1 MGLSSGTRLGP
12 YQIVSLLGAGG
23 MGEVY
28 RARDSRLERDVA
40 IKVLPPRLTDS
51 PQARERFQREARA
64 VAALQHPN
72 ICTIH
77 DVGETGDGHAFLVME
92 LLQGQTLQQRLGRG
106 ALDIASLVDLGAVL
120 ADALDA
126 AHRAGIVHRDIKPA
140 NIFLTE
146 RGPKILDF
154 GLAKAA
160 PRPAA
165 DVSRDATTADAGMLT
180 EEGTTVGTLAY
191 MSPEQLRGEAVDAG
205 TDLFS
210 FGAVLYEMATAT
222 PAFPGATNAVISAAI
237 LHDTPQPPRALRA
250 DLPGPLNDIILKAL
264 EKDRQLRY
272 QHASDLRADLRRF
285 DRDTTASRAAGDG
298 RSTAEPRPARRAR
311 WKVWAPAAAVILL
324 AIAGA
329 AGYVYAHRAPKLT
342 DKDTI
347 VLADFVNTTGDPV
360 FDGTLRQGLS
370 IQLQQ
375 SPFLSLVPDG
385 RIRKTLGLMG
395 RPADTRLTPEVAR
408 EVCERMGSTA
418 VLEGSIAS
426 LGSHYVVGLRAKNCR
441 TGDILDEQQAQ
452 AARKEDV
459 LNLLSDAAKTFRTRV
474 GESLTTVERHSKPL
488 AEATTASLD
497 ALRAFSTGSELLN
510 SSGNAAFVPFLKRA
524 VEIDPDFALAHSQL
538 GLAYSSLGESV
549 LSRESTSRA
558 YELRARTSDRE
569 RFFIAATYDRQVTG
583 NLAKAADTF
592 ALWTQTYPRDSVA
605 HGLWSGYA
613 TQGVGKYETSID
625 EARKD
630 IDLDPDSVFG
640 YMNLAYSLAYLD
652 RFAECEQTLRQAV
665 DRKFDAPELLV
676 MQYFLAFLKN
686 DASGMERAVA
696 DAKGKPGAEDWLTH
710 LRALL
715 LARSGQAD
723 QARNLSRDAADIA
736 VRAGERE
743 RAALYRSAVSVWEG
757 FFDDGAAA
765 KRDAQEALQLARGRD
780 VDYAAA
786 FAFALA
792 GDTSRS
798 QELASELDRQFPED
812 TSVQFTYL
820 PILRALAAVNAHEP
834 AKALEFLKVAAPYD
848 LAMPGVAFNGFFGG
862 LYQAYVRGM
871 AYMALK
877 REPEAAAEF
886 QKIVDHRGVVLADPI
901 GALAHLQLG
910 RTYAQSG
917 ETGKAAAEYHVFL
930 TLWKDA
936 DADIP
941 ILRQAKAES
950 ARLPGET
957 HN

>member
-1 MGLSSGTRLGP
+1 MSSPTRMPKTMGLSSGTRLGP
-12 YQIVSLLGAGG
+12 YQIVALLGAGG

-40 IKVLPPRLTDS
+40 IKVLPPRLTES

-106 ALDIASLVDLGAVL
+106 ALDIASLVDLGALL

-160 PRPAA
+160 PRPAG
-165 DVSRDATTADAGMLT
+165 DVSRDLTTADAGMLT

-191 MSPEQLRGEAVDAG
+191 MSPEQLRGEPVDAG

-237 LHDTPQPPRALRA
+237 LHETPLPPRTLRA

-272 QHASDLRADLRRF
+272 QHASDLRADLRRY

-298 RSTAEPRPARRAR
+298 RSTAGPRPSRRAA
-311 WKVWAPAAAVILL
+311 WKVWAPAAAVIVL

-408 EVCERMGSTA
+408 EVCERIGSTA

-426 LGSHYVVGLRAKNCR
+426 LGSQYVVGLRAKNCR

-459 LNLLSDAAKTFRTRV
+459 LNVLSDAASTFRTRV
-474 GESLTTVERHSKPL
+474 GESLATVERHSKPL
-488 AEATTASLD
+488 AEATTSSLD
-497 ALRAFSTGSELLN
+497 ALRAFSTGFDALN
-510 SSGNAAFVPFLKRA
+510 VEGNGAFVPLLKRA
-524 VEIDPDFALAHSQL
+524 VEIDPNFALAHSQL
-538 GLAYSSLGESV
+538 GLAYSALGEQI
-549 LSRESTSRA
+549 LARQSTSRA
-558 YELRARTSDRE
+558 YELRAHASDRE
-569 RFFIAATYDRQVTG
+569 QFFIAATYDRQVTG

-592 ALWTQTYPRDSVA
+592 VLWTQTYPRDSAA
-605 HGLWSGYA
+605 HGLWSGFA

-625 EARKD
+625 EARKS

-640 YMNLAYSLAYLD
+640 YLNLAYCIRVS
-652 RFAECEQTLRQAV
+652 
-665 DRKFDAPELLV
+665 
-676 MQYFLAFLKN
+676 
-686 DASGMERAVA
+686 
-696 DAKGKPGAEDWLTH
+696 
-710 LRALL
+710 
-715 LARSGQAD
+715 RS
-723 QARNLSRDAADIA
+723 LSRK
-736 VRAGERE
+736 RA
-743 RAALYRSAVSVWEG
+743 
-757 FFDDGAAA
+757 DGAAGA
-765 KRDAQEALQLARGRD
+765 GSKIRCARTQGAAVLPRLPEERRCRDGARGCRCEGQTWRRRPAGTLPRPAPRP
-780 VDYAAA
+780 VGTGRAGAEPVARCGRHRRAGGRARTRRALPIRRRRMGSLLRRCGGRETRCAGGSAACHA
-786 FAFALA
+786 A
-792 GDTSRS
+792 GTWTTRRHSRS
-798 QELASELDRQFPED
+798 R
-812 TSVQFTYL
+812 
-820 PILRALAAVNAHEP
+820 LRATPRGHRNSPPSWTASFPKTRPCSSRICRRSVRWRLSTGTSPQRRSNFSRPLRRTIWRCRASRSTGSSADSIRRMFAA
-834 AKALEFLKVAAPYD
+834 
-848 LAMPGVAFNGFFGG
+848 
-862 LYQAYVRGM
+862 R
-871 AYMALK
+871 
-877 REPEAAAEF
+877 R
-886 QKIVDHRGVVLADPI
+886 IWR
-901 GALAHLQLG
+901 
-910 RTYAQSG
+910 
-917 ETGKAAAEYHVFL
+917 
-930 TLWKDA
+930 
-936 DADIP
+936 
-941 ILRQAKAES
+941 
-950 ARLPGET
+950 
-957 HN
+957 

>member
-1 MGLSSGTRLGP
+1 MSSPTRMPKTMGLSSGTRLGP
-12 YQIVSLLGAGG
+12 YQIVSLLGSGG

-106 ALDIASLVDLGAVL
+106 ALDIASLVDLGATL

-160 PRPAA
+160 PRPAG
-165 DVSRDATTADAGMLT
+165 DVSRDATADAGMLT

-222 PAFPGATNAVISAAI
+222 PAFAGATNAVISAAI
-237 LHDTPQPPRALRA
+237 LHDTPVPPRVLRA

-285 DRDTTASRAAGDG
+285 DRDTTASRAAGDRG
-298 RSTAEPRPARRAR
+298 STGESRPARRAL

-347 VLADFVNTTGDPV
+347 VLADFVNATGDPV

-375 SPFLSLVPDG
+375 SPFLSLVADG
-385 RIRKTLGLMG
+385 RIRKTLALMG

-408 EVCERMGSTA
+408 EVCERIGSTA

-426 LGSHYVVGLRAKNCR
+426 LGSQYVVGLRARNCR

-459 LNLLSDAAKTFRTRV
+459 LNVLSDAASTFRTRV
-474 GESLTTVERHSKPL
+474 GESLATVERHSKPL
-488 AEATTASLD
+488 AEATTSSLE
-497 ALRAFSTGSELLN
+497 ALRAFSTGFDALN
-510 SSGNAAFVPFLKRA
+510 VAATG
-524 VEIDPDFALAHSQL
+524 H
-538 GLAYSSLGESV
+538 
-549 LSRESTSRA
+549 LSRSS
-558 YELRARTSDRE
+558 
-569 RFFIAATYDRQVTG
+569 
-583 NLAKAADTF
+583 
-592 ALWTQTYPRDSVA
+592 SV
-605 HGLWSGYA
+605 
-613 TQGVGKYETSID
+613 
-625 EARKD
+625 R
-630 IDLDPDSVFG
+630 
-640 YMNLAYSLAYLD
+640 
-652 RFAECEQTLRQAV
+652 
-665 DRKFDAPELLV
+665 
-676 MQYFLAFLKN
+676 
-686 DASGMERAVA
+686 
-696 DAKGKPGAEDWLTH
+696 
-710 LRALL
+710 
-715 LARSGQAD
+715 
-723 QARNLSRDAADIA
+723 
-736 VRAGERE
+736 
-743 RAALYRSAVSVWEG
+743 
-757 FFDDGAAA
+757 
-765 KRDAQEALQLARGRD
+765 
-780 VDYAAA
+780 
-786 FAFALA
+786 
-792 GDTSRS
+792 SRS
-798 QELASELDRQFPED
+798 IR
-812 TSVQFTYL
+812 
-820 PILRALAAVNAHEP
+820 ILHWLIRSW
-834 AKALEFLKVAAPYD
+834 D
-848 LAMPGVAFNGFFGG
+848 
-862 LYQAYVRGM
+862 
-871 AYMALK
+871 
-877 REPEAAAEF
+877 
-886 QKIVDHRGVVLADPI
+886 
-901 GALAHLQLG
+901 
-910 RTYAQSG
+910 
-917 ETGKAAAEYHVFL
+917 
-930 TLWKDA
+930 
-936 DADIP
+936 
-941 ILRQAKAES
+941 
-950 ARLPGET
+950 
-957 HN
+957 